1 MQNAITPFL
10 VEHALLG
17 LFILS
22 FLAATLVPLGSE
34 WLLVLLVQQGDHSP
48 STIVAIAT
56 VGNYLGSCTNYFIG
70 LYGSDFLIN
79 KVLRISQGQ
88 LIRAKKFYGRYG
100 IWSLFFSWLPLIG
113 DPLCLLGGLF
123 KIKLSIFSLLVF
135 CGKMFRYTLVSM
147 ITLYFT

>member
-1 MQNAITPFL
+1 MSTLITPFL

-22 FLAATLVPLGSE
+22 FLAATLLPLGSE
-34 WLLVLLVQQGDHSP
+34 WLLVLLLQQGDHSA
-48 STIVAIAT
+48 SAIVGIAT

-79 KVLRISQGQ
+79 RVLRIDQNQ
-88 LIRAKKFYGRYG
+88 INRAKSFYDRYG
-100 IWSLFFSWLPLIG
+100 IWSLFFAWLPFIG

-123 KIKLSIFSLLVF
+123 KIPLATFSVLVF
-135 CGKMFRYTLVSM
+135 LGKMFRYTLVAM
-147 ITLYFT
+147 FTLRLI